1 MIQEDK
7 SATFFRFEDLRVYSK
22 AISFVN
28 VIARSSILATND
40 IENHFYKVF
49 LEEATMIA
57 VNIAEGSTKNKN
69 TFISFLKVVKTN
81 IRKCLVMSTI
91 GRQNDYLNED
101 SENIIRT
108 QLIELTKMVGALIIS
123 LQKNSN
129 NSDYNSNNNH
139 NQNDIESENITW

>member
-1 MIQEDK
+1 MIQEDNK
-7 SATFFRFEDLRVYSK
+7 SATFFRFEDLRVYNK

-28 VIARSSILATND
+28 VIARSSVLATND
-40 IENHFYKVF
+40 IESHFYKVF

-69 TFISFLKVVKTN
+69 TFVSFLKVVKAN
-81 IRKCLVMSTI
+81 IRKCVVLCTI

-108 QLIELTKMVGALIIS
+108 QLMELTKMVGALIIS

-129 NSDYNSNNNH
+129 NNDYNNNH